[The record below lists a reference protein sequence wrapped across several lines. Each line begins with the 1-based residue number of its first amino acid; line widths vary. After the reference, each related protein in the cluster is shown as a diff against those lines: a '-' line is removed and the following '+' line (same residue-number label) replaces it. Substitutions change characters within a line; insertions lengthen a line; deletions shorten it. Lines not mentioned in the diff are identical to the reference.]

1 VENRIKYLSTTSIL
15 PDEVLDKDIVFI
27 SKSVVPESS
36 RLRLEDVN
44 YEILPDIWNDHKK
57 LKEGSDYL
65 ERLYGNLVKKFGFA
79 LNELHNVDYPYSFWE
94 LPMASWLLYFL
105 HPLYDRYCRLNLAIE
120 LYGKESLVLLAYKC
134 KTGTYPGYPD
144 FIENVCVKEQ
154 CVSAFYAEVA
164 IQMGIQVK
172 EFISNEPLRGR
183 VFLGDRKYNL
193 LSGSFYIRAYQ
204 KLKKMIWDLILLG
217 LFENNNILM
226 EQYKFNEWER
236 LIFARKLNASFLPWK
251 KKKVARS
258 NRIDR
263 DILLS
268 ISADDQFEKI
278 VINLLPKFMPDY
290 LLEEFEA
297 YKQVAEKHSDYKSY
311 FFVNS
316 YVSNVFFTYA
326 ASLGKVKGAKII
338 ACQHGCGYGQQE
350 NNYCEFIECSFSD
363 YYITWG
369 WHDSYY
375 PRAQILALPQP
386 NLSRLMN
393 RHKHKLDLV
402 IWASN
407 SAPRHVY
414 RFMQY
419 PGMPDMI
426 PLYFS
431 CKRKFVVSLDS
442 DIRNFIVYRPYH
454 YDYGWFEEEKNLLEE
469 YDIRI
474 EYSKV
479 LPELLQK
486 VKLYIC
492 DHLSTSCMEALVAN
506 TPSVFFWDY
515 DLCREREDAKPAFDL
530 LRKAG
535 ILFHNPI
542 DAANKVNSI
551 WDDVQGWWVEPKR
564 QEARLKF
571 MKTFGCV
578 DSRWQERWIEA
589 FKEFAR

>member
-1 VENRIKYLSTTSIL
+1 MENSIKYLSTTSIL
-15 PDEVLDKDIVFI
+15 PNEVLDKDIVFI

-44 YEILPDIWNDHKK
+44 YEVLPDIWNDHKK

-79 LNELHNVDYPYSFWE
+79 LNKLHNVDYPYSFWE

-105 HPLYDRYCRLNLAIE
+105 HPLFDRYCRLNLAIE
-120 LYGKESLVLLAYKC
+120 LYGKESLVLLAYKY

-144 FIENVCVKEQ
+144 FIENVCVNEQ
-154 CVSAFYAEVA
+154 YVSAFYAEVA
-164 IQMGIQVK
+164 IQMGLQVR
-172 EFISNEPLRGR
+172 EFTSNEPFRGR
-183 VFLGDRKYNL
+183 VFLGTKKFNL
-193 LSGSFYIRAYQ
+193 LSGSFYVRAYQ
-204 KLKKMIWDLILLG
+204 KLKKMILDLILLS
-217 LFENNNILM
+217 LFEKNNVLM
-226 EQYKFNEWER
+226 EQYKFNGWE
-236 LIFARKLNASFLPWK
+236 KLVFVKKLDASFLPWK
-251 KKKVARS
+251 KKKVAKS
-258 NRIDR
+258 KRIDR
-263 DILLS
+263 DMLSS
-268 ISADDQFEKI
+268 ISADDQFERV
-278 VINLLPKFMPDY
+278 VISLLPKIMPEY
-290 LLEEFEA
+290 LLEDFEA
-297 YKQVAEKHSDYKSY
+297 YMQEAEKYSRFKSY

-316 YVSNVFFTYA
+316 YVSNILFTYA

-338 ACQHGCGYGQQE
+338 ACQHGSGYGQIE
-350 NNYCEFIECSFSD
+350 INSCEVVERSFSD

-369 WHDSYY
+369 WRDGCY
-375 PRAQILALPQP
+375 PKAQILPLPQP
-386 NLSRLMN
+386 TLSRLMN
-393 RHKHKLDLV
+393 KHKTKLGIV
-402 IWASN
+402 IWVSN
-407 SAPRHVY
+407 TNPRHVY
-414 RFMQY
+414 RFGPY
-419 PGMPDMI
+419 PFMPDMI

-431 CKRKFVVSLDS
+431 HKRRFVGALDS
-442 DIRNFIVYRPYH
+442 DIRNYVVYRPYH

-515 DLCREREDAKPAFDL
+515 DLCREREGAKPAYDL

-535 ILFHNPI
+535 ILFHDPV

-551 WDDVQGWWVEPKR
+551 WDDVQGWWKEPKR
-564 QEARLKF
+564 QAARLEF
-571 MKTFGCV
+571 METFCLT
-578 DSRWQERWIEA
+578 DSHWQERWVEA
-589 FKEFAR
+589 FKEIAK